1 MLSAMTPSAH
11 DESSPADATAVRIR
25 FREELAQLEALA
37 LGAIDLAGAQL
48 SRVIEALEQRD
59 VALASDVVGRDDE
72 IDRIYRELHVRILAL
87 LALQAPVAGDL
98 RLAAALLHVARIV
111 ERMGDQCVNIAK
123 LIPLDGHHPPTHP
136 VLVEELGVMGRLV
149 GKELEQA
156 KRAFAE
162 RDIELARDLVYQ
174 DRDVNELNRRVFQF
188 AWESGDDAD
197 AREWAMHMILAAR
210 AVERIGDLAVDVGEQ
225 LGFVLTGQFEEFRDA
240 SHPSPSDAAP
250 SV

>member
-1 MLSAMTPSAH
+1 MAPYASEGDL
-11 DESSPADATAVRIR
+11 RLR
-25 FREELAQLEALA
+25 FQAELAQIEAAALDGLDMAGEQLRRVLEA
-37 LGAIDLAGAQL
+37 
-48 SRVIEALEQRD
+48 VEHRD
-59 VALASDVVGRDDE
+59 VALASEVVAGDDAIDQLYRD
-72 IDRIYRELHVRILAL
+72 LHERILSL

-98 RLAAALLHVARIV
+98 RLAAALLHVIRSV
-111 ERMGDQCVNIAK
+111 ERMGDQCVNVAK
-123 LIPLDGHHPPTHP
+123 LIPLDGHHPPIHP
-136 VLVEELGVMGRLV
+136 VLLEELGVMGRLV
-149 GKELEQA
+149 GQELVQA

-162 RDIELARDLVYQ
+162 RDIALARDLIHK

-188 AWESGDDAD
+188 AWESGDDPD

-210 AVERIGDLAVDVGEQ
+210 AVERMGDLAVDVGEQ

>member
-1 MLSAMTPSAH
+1 MSPSTR
-11 DESSPADATAVRIR
+11 DGELRIR
-25 FREELAQLEALA
+25 FQDELGALEQLA
-37 LGAIDLAGAQL
+37 LDGLDLAGAQL
-48 SRVIEALEQRD
+48 RRVIEALEHQD
-59 VALASDVVGRDDE
+59 VTLATQVIAGDDA
-72 IDRIYRELHVRILAL
+72 IDRLYRELQERILAL

-98 RLAAALLHVARIV
+98 RLAAALLHVGRLV

-123 LIPLDGHHPPTHP
+123 LIPLDGHEPPVHA
-136 VLVEELGVMGRLV
+136 VLLEELGVMGRLV
-149 GKELEQA
+149 ADEVEQA
-156 KRAFAE
+156 KHAFAT
-162 RDIELARDLVYQ
+162 RDIALARDLVYQ

-210 AVERIGDLAVDVGEQ
+210 AIERIGDQAVDVGEQ

-250 SV
+250 SI

>member
-1 MLSAMTPSAH
+1 MTAAGEPEQLRVRFQAELEQLETLALSGLDLAC
-11 DESSPADATAVRIR
+11 
-25 FREELAQLEALA
+25 AQLR
-37 LGAIDLAGAQL
+37 
-48 SRVIEALEQRD
+48 RVLQALEHQD
-59 VALASDVVGRDDE
+59 VALARDVVAGDDT
-72 IDRIYRELHVRILAL
+72 IDQLYRELHERIIAL

-98 RLAAALLHVARIV
+98 RLAAALLHVIRSV

-136 VLVEELGVMGRLV
+136 VLLEELGVMGRLV
-149 GKELEQA
+149 CAEIEQS

-162 RDIELARDLVYQ
+162 RDMELARNLIDQ

-188 AWESGDDAD
+188 AWESGDDPD

-210 AVERIGDLAVDVGEQ
+210 AVERMGDLAVDVGEQ

>member
-1 MLSAMTPSAH
+1 MAPSAS
-11 DESSPADATAVRIR
+11 EGELRVR
-25 FREELAQLEALA
+25 FQEELSQIEQAALGGLDMVREQLRRVLEAVEH
-37 LGAIDLAGAQL
+37 Q
-48 SRVIEALEQRD
+48 D
-59 VALASDVVGRDDE
+59 VALATEVVGGDDALDQLYRD
-72 IDRIYRELHVRILAL
+72 LHERILSL

-98 RLAAALLHVARIV
+98 RLAAALLHVIRSV
-111 ERMGDQCVNIAK
+111 ERMGDQCVNVAK

-136 VLVEELGVMGRLV
+136 TLLEELGVMGRLV
-149 GKELEQA
+149 SQEIEQA

-162 RDIELARDLVYQ
+162 RDLALARDLIHQ

-188 AWESGDDAD
+188 AWESGDDPD

-210 AVERIGDLAVDVGEQ
+210 AVERMGDLAVDVGEQ

>member
-1 MLSAMTPSAH
+1 MSASGTG
-11 DESSPADATAVRIR
+11 EQLRVR
-25 FREELAQLEALA
+25 FQEELQELEKLALSGLDLACAQLRRVLEAL
-37 LGAIDLAGAQL
+37 
-48 SRVIEALEQRD
+48 EHRD
-59 VALASDVVGRDDE
+59 AALAREVVAGDDAL
-72 IDRIYRELHVRILAL
+72 DDLYRELHERIIAL

-98 RLAAALLHVARIV
+98 RMAAALLHVIRSV

-136 VLVEELGVMGRLV
+136 VLLEELGVMGRLV
-149 GKELEQA
+149 GAEIAQS
-156 KRAFAE
+156 KRAFE
-162 RDIELARDLVYQ
+162 QRDMHLARDLIHQ

-188 AWESGDDAD
+188 AWESGDDPD

-210 AVERIGDLAVDVGEQ
+210 AVERMGDLAVDVGEQ

>member
-1 MLSAMTPSAH
+1 MSTTGTGEQL
-11 DESSPADATAVRIR
+11 RIR
-25 FREELAQLEALA
+25 FQEELQELEKLALSGLDLACAQLRRVLEALEHRDAA
-37 LGAIDLAGAQL
+37 LA
-48 SRVIEALEQRD
+48 RD
-59 VALASDVVGRDDE
+59 VVAGDDALDE
-72 IDRIYRELHVRILAL
+72 LYRELHERIIAL

-98 RLAAALLHVARIV
+98 RMAAALLHVIRSV

-136 VLVEELGVMGRLV
+136 VLLEELGVMGRLV
-149 GKELEQA
+149 CGEIAQS
-156 KRAFAE
+156 KRAFEE
-162 RDIELARDLVYQ
+162 RDIQLARDLIHQ

-188 AWESGDDAD
+188 AWESGDDPD

-210 AVERIGDLAVDVGEQ
+210 AVERMGDLAVDVGEQ

>member
-1 MLSAMTPSAH
+1 MIG
-11 DESSPADATAVRIR
+11 PARDGELRIR
-25 FREELAQLEALA
+25 FQDELAQLEQLA
-37 LGAIDLAGAQL
+37 LGGLDLAGAQL
-48 SRVIEALEQRD
+48 RRVIEALEHQD
-59 VALASDVVGRDDE
+59 VTLATEVIAGDDVL
-72 IDRIYRELHVRILAL
+72 DRLYRELHERILAL

-98 RLAAALLHVARIV
+98 RLAAALLHVARLM

-123 LIPLDGHHPPTHP
+123 LIPLDGHEPPVHA
-136 VLVEELGVMGRLV
+136 VLLEELGVMGRLV
-149 GKELEQA
+149 ADEVEQA
-156 KRAFAE
+156 KRAFAT
-162 RDIELARDLVYQ
+162 RDLGLARDLVYQ

-210 AVERIGDLAVDVGEQ
+210 AIERIGDQAVDVGEQ

>member
-1 MLSAMTPSAH
+1 MTVVEP
-11 DESSPADATAVRIR
+11 DGTALRVR
-25 FREELAQLEALA
+25 FQEELEQLEQLA
-37 LGAIDLAGAQL
+37 LGGIQLARAQL
-48 SRVIEALEQRD
+48 QRVLDALEHQD
-59 VALASDVVGRDDE
+59 VALAADVVAGDDE
-72 IDRIYRELHVRILAL
+72 IDQRYRELHERIIAL

-98 RLAAALLHVARIV
+98 RLAAALLHVIRSV

-136 VLVEELGVMGRLV
+136 VLLEELCVMGRLV
-149 GKELEQA
+149 DGEMEQA
-156 KRAFAE
+156 ARSFAE
-162 RDIELARDLVYQ
+162 RDIALARDLVHQ

-210 AVERIGDLAVDVGEQ
+210 AVERMGDLAVDVGEQ
-225 LGFVLTGQFEEFRDA
+225 LGFVMTGQFEEFRDA

-250 SV
+250 SA

>member
-1 MLSAMTPSAH
+1 MDL
-11 DESSPADATAVRIR
+11 RIR
-25 FREELAQLEALA
+25 FQHELTELESLALGGLDLACGQLRRVLEAL
-37 LGAIDLAGAQL
+37 
-48 SRVIEALEQRD
+48 EHRD
-59 VALASDVVGRDDE
+59 VSLAREVVAADDMLDQLYSE
-72 IDRIYRELHVRILAL
+72 LHDRIIAL

-98 RLAAALLHVARIV
+98 RLAAALLHVIRSV
-111 ERMGDQCVNIAK
+111 EWMGDQCVNIAK

-136 VLVEELGVMGRLV
+136 VLLEELGVMGRLV
-149 GKELEQA
+149 CAEIDQS

-162 RDIELARDLVYQ
+162 RDMTLARELVHR

-188 AWESGDDAD
+188 AWESGADPD
-197 AREWAMHMILAAR
+197 AREWAMHMVLAAR
-210 AVERIGDLAVDVGEQ
+210 AVERMGDLAVDVGEQ

>member
-1 MLSAMTPSAH
+1 MAPYASEGDL
-11 DESSPADATAVRIR
+11 RLR
-25 FREELAQLEALA
+25 FQAELAQIEAAALDGLDMAGEQLRRVLEAVEHRDFA
-37 LGAIDLAGAQL
+37 PASKFVAADDAIDQL
-48 SRVIEALEQRD
+48 YRD
-59 VALASDVVGRDDE
+59 
-72 IDRIYRELHVRILAL
+72 LHERILSL

-98 RLAAALLHVARIV
+98 RLAAALLHVIRSV
-111 ERMGDQCVNIAK
+111 ERMGDQCVNVAK
-123 LIPLDGHHPPTHP
+123 LIPLDGHHPPIHP
-136 VLVEELGVMGRLV
+136 VLLEELGVMGRLV
-149 GKELEQA
+149 GQELVQA

-162 RDIELARDLVYQ
+162 RDIALARDLIHK

-188 AWESGDDAD
+188 AWESGDDPD

-210 AVERIGDLAVDVGEQ
+210 AVERMGDLAVDVGEQ

>member
-1 MLSAMTPSAH
+1 MAPYASEGDL
-11 DESSPADATAVRIR
+11 RLR
-25 FREELAQLEALA
+25 FQAELAQIEAAALDGLDMAGEQLRRVLEA
-37 LGAIDLAGAQL
+37 
-48 SRVIEALEQRD
+48 VEHRD
-59 VALASDVVGRDDE
+59 VALASEVVSGDDAIDQLYRD
-72 IDRIYRELHVRILAL
+72 LHERILSL

-98 RLAAALLHVARIV
+98 RLAAALLHVIRSV
-111 ERMGDQCVNIAK
+111 ERMGDQCVNVAK
-123 LIPLDGHHPPTHP
+123 LIPLDGHHPPIHP
-136 VLVEELGVMGRLV
+136 VLLEELGVMGRLV
-149 GKELEQA
+149 GQELVQA

-162 RDIELARDLVYQ
+162 RDIALARDLIHK

-188 AWESGDDAD
+188 AWESGDDPD

-210 AVERIGDLAVDVGEQ
+210 AVERMGDLAVDVGEQ

>member
-1 MLSAMTPSAH
+1 MGAAGESH
-11 DESSPADATAVRIR
+11 DQLRGR
-25 FREELAQLEALA
+25 FREELAELEALA
-37 LGAIDLAGAQL
+37 LSGLDQACAQL
-48 SRVIEALEQRD
+48 RRVLEALEHQD
-59 VALASDVVGRDDE
+59 VSLASDVVAGDDA
-72 IDRIYRELHVRILAL
+72 IDELYRELHERIIAL

-98 RLAAALLHVARIV
+98 RLAASLLHVIRSV

-136 VLVEELGVMGRLV
+136 VLLEELGVMGRLV
-149 GKELEQA
+149 CGEIEQS
-156 KRAFAE
+156 KRAFEA
-162 RDIELARDLVYQ
+162 RDLDLARDLIHQ

-188 AWESGDDAD
+188 AWESGDDPD

-210 AVERIGDLAVDVGEQ
+210 AVERMGDLAVDVGEQ
-225 LGFVLTGQFEEFRDA
+225 LGFVMTGQFEEFRDA